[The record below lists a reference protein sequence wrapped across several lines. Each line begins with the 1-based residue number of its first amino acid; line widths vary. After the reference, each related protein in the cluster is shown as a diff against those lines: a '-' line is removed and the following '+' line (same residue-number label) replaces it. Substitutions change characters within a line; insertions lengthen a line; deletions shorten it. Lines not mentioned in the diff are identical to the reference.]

1 MEGIDGLKGEVLAS
15 RSDIGY
21 TEEEYWETILSLSW
35 NTLTDLQTLAE
46 LRTYYETH
54 DASVLGDKAE
64 NVIMHWYG
72 LTKVARW

>member
-35 NTLTDLQTLAE
+35 NSLTDLQTLAE
-46 LRTYYETH
+46 LRTYYNTH

-64 NVIMHWYG
+64 NIILHWYG
-72 LTKVARW
+72 LLRY